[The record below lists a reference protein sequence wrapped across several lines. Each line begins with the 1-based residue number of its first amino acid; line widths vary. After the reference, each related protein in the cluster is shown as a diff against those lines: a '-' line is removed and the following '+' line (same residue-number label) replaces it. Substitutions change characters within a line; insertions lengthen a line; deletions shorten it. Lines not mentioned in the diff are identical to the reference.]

1 MWQLAGRRGEVAL
14 SLARARA
21 EKYAICPN
29 PTLLLC
35 RGSPM
40 SSPTSYAE
48 VFGTYLLG
56 IIMGDLGRL
65 DGSSVVVDDNSDLFD
80 DSFIRATF
88 SHMVVLIIASSRKL
102 RRFFHPIADLI
113 MAFFVL

>member
-1 MWQLAGRRGEVAL
+1 
-14 SLARARA
+14 
-21 EKYAICPN
+21 
-29 PTLLLC
+29 
-35 RGSPM
+35 
-40 SSPTSYAE
+40 
-48 VFGTYLLG
+48 
-56 IIMGDLGRL
+56 MGDLGRL

-113 MAFFVL
+113 MAFFVP